1 MNSSNGNQ
9 IDGSNYNNR
18 AERIRILI
26 VDDQS
31 MIREGL
37 KALIK
42 TENDLEVVG
51 TAENGEDAIRQ
62 VEILEPDVV
71 LMDMEMPD
79 MDGVNAT
86 KIICE
91 RFSDVK
97 VLVLSTYDE
106 REYISRSLNSGAM
119 GYLLKGTPAQEL
131 IGAIKAVYRGY
142 AQIGPGAFEKIP
154 TLTPQDGREEALV
167 QPALVT
173 RAALN
178 NSNAHEGTNGNLVT
192 TPSTNSSSAKRGLA
206 TKNKSPLTERKFE
219 QNVVLRQSPKWSR
232 AVIWTV
238 VGVTTFAILWSAVA
252 KIEQVVPAQ
261 GQLKP
266 VGKVK
271 EIQVPTNGVVKEVR
285 VKEGDRVQEGEL
297 LVNLDSSASVAQLQ
311 SLQNIRQSLS
321 QENKFYRA
329 LMNGDVGTTKVEEA
343 SAQLDIPREVALLAR
358 NRAELLAENQL
369 FYAQLGLLSQDNLNP
384 EQISRLKATEAELK
398 SRAASARLEV
408 EQLEKQF
415 NQNQVQ
421 LADTK
426 AQLTTARQVV
436 AEMEQRNRES
446 IEQVEESLK
455 INREILSSLQ
465 PLVEEGAISRYQVE
479 KQRQEVS
486 DRYATLVEQR
496 AGGIIELDRQKQE
509 VQTLLAEIKRL
520 QEEERRLRL
529 DIDQA
534 QEQLINTTASS
545 EKDIR
550 DKIADNQKRIAEI
563 DSQLNKSIV
572 ENDKRV
578 AEIDSQ
584 ISSTEQTLR
593 YQALYAPV
601 SGTVFD
607 LKAFPG
613 YVPPVNQAAEQPI
626 LKIVPDD
633 NLIAEVFIT
642 TQDIGFVEKG
652 MKTDVRID
660 TFPFSE
666 FGDVKGE
673 VVSIGSDALEPDPTY
688 DFFRFPA
695 KIKLDQQYINIRGK
709 DIPLQ
714 SGMSISV
721 NIKVRENRTVLSLFT
736 EKFFT
741 GIDNFKQVR

>member
-9 IDGSNYNNR
+9 SDGSKYDNR
-18 AERIRILI
+18 TERIRILI

-37 KALIK
+37 IALIK
-42 TENDLEVVG
+42 TDKDLEVVG
-51 TAENGEDAIRQ
+51 TAVDGEDAIRQ

-71 LMDMEMPD
+71 LMDMEMPGL
-79 MDGVNAT
+79 DGVNAT
-86 KIICE
+86 KIICA

-106 REYISRSLNSGAM
+106 RDYIARSLDSGAM

-154 TLTPQDGREEALV
+154 NLTPQDDREEALF

-178 NSNAHEGTNGNLVT
+178 NSNGNEGANGNLIA
-192 TPSTNSSSAKRGLA
+192 TPKTKSSSAKRGLA

-252 KIEQVVPAQ
+252 KIEQVVPAR

-266 VGKVK
+266 AGKVK
-271 EIQVPTNGVVKEVR
+271 EVQVPTNGVVKEVR
-285 VKEGDRVQEGEL
+285 VEEGDRVKQGEL
-297 LVNLDSSASVAQLQ
+297 LVSLDSSASAAQLQ

-321 QENKFYRA
+321 QENKFYRT
-329 LMNGDVGTTKVEEA
+329 LLNGNVGTTKVEEA
-343 SAQLDIPREVALLAR
+343 IAQLDIPKEIALLAR

-384 EQISRLKATEAELK
+384 EQISRLKATEAELQ
-398 SRAASARLEV
+398 SRATSARLEV

-415 NQNQVQ
+415 NQNQVK

-426 AQLTTARQVV
+426 AQLATARQLV
-436 AEMEQRNRES
+436 AEMEQRNRDLTAQ
-446 IEQVEESLK
+446 IEESLK
-455 INREILSSLQ
+455 IDKEILTSLQ
-465 PLVEEGAISRYQVE
+465 PLVKEGALSRYQVE

-486 DRYATLVEQR
+486 DRYTTLVEKT
-496 AGGIIELDRQKQE
+496 ASGTVELERQKQE
-509 VQTLLAEIKRL
+509 VKTLLAEIDRL
-520 QEEERRLRL
+520 QEEERRLSL
-529 DIDQA
+529 DIAQA
-534 QEQLINTTASS
+534 REELINTTASS

-550 DKIADNQKRIAEI
+550 ERIADNQKRIAEI

-572 ENDKRV
+572 ENDKRI

-642 TQDIGFVEKG
+642 TQDIGFVQQG

-673 VVSIGSDALEPDPTY
+673 VVSIGSDALEPEPPY

-714 SGMSISV
+714 SGMSVSA

-741 GIDNFKQVR
+741 GIDNFKKVR